1 MSLPLSVVVRDKLI
15 MSVNDSNKINVVTP
29 PPSYPPTHCPK
40 PDPNPNNTTT
50 PDSFESISSSRSFIV
65 CAGGHRFALKES
77 SDKEELFS
85 VIEFAE
91 RLKEQMAEIQG

>member
-1 MSLPLSVVVRDKLI
+1 M
-15 MSVNDSNKINVVTP
+15 VTSP
-29 PPSYPPTHCPK
+29 PHQPPTPNPK
-40 PDPNPNNTTT
+40 PVPNPTHTTT
-50 PDSFESISSSRSFIV
+50 DSFESISSSWSFIV
-65 CAGGHRFALKES
+65 CAGGHHFALKES